1 MADTKGIELN
11 FTIADGVKNT
21 IVDEFSWVK
30 SEIEK
35 KYGELDFKISPQSIA
50 SLEKVANI
58 LKNNKGFKSAYD
70 EECAAINRTITA
82 MKNKGQATQELL
94 QAQKALK
101 EAQRQ
106 ARKDG
111 SEQSVNALNAA
122 MKKAQDA
129 ADKTAAKYRE
139 FYDVVKQVQQLE
151 ISAAKTG
158 VASSKST
165 YTAEM
170 DALKASAQSLG
181 KELGMTSAQI
191 EEAMKRTTD
200 SMTKMVSGYESRLKT
215 AQKSVNSA
223 TNAMSGVTKETEGY
237 EAATAALQQYTAAKE
252 HYNAVAASGSR
263 DMAQMEAAVTEV
275 ERTAEAYH
283 EAASAAAKMH
293 AEQVKGA
300 HTVDDQTKL
309 NRVLLQMQS
318 YAEKYGANLSKNIDL
333 QSRFNALINDVQAGK
348 LTPAAAT
355 KAFAQLQV
363 DCRAAGVEVETLG
376 QKLNKLFGEGFKQR
390 FKTIIS
396 MAAVTA
402 LRQVWQNVK
411 DIDEAMT
418 ELKKVTDETDKAY
431 QRFMT
436 NAADRAQALGAT
448 MSDVVQATAEFA
460 RLGYEISD
468 ASQLADTAIVLK
480 NVGDGITDITDAS
493 QKIIS
498 VVKAFPEFE
507 DNAMAVV
514 DKMNEVGR
522 DYCPAA

>member
-1 MADTKGIELN
+1 MAEPIELL
-11 FTIADGVKNT
+11 FKVADSSKTTILDDFGKL
-21 IVDEFSWVK
+21 K
-30 SEIEK
+30 GEIEK
-35 KYGELDFKISPQSIA
+35 AYGEINFKINPQSL
-50 SLEKVANI
+50 SQLEKVANI
-58 LKNNKGFKSAYD
+58 LSKNNKGFTNSYD
-70 EECAAINRTITA
+70 AECAAINKTITA
-82 MKNKGQATQELL
+82 MKNKGQATQELI
-94 QAQKALK
+94 QAQNALK
-101 EAQRQ
+101 NAQKQ
-106 ARKDG
+106 AHKDG
-111 SEQSVNALNAA
+111 SEQSINALNDA
-122 MKKAQDA
+122 MKRAQKA
-129 ADKTAAKYRE
+129 ADDTAAKYRQ
-139 FYDVVKQVQQLE
+139 FYDIVKQVQQLE
-151 ISAAKTG
+151 VSSAKTG
-158 VASSKST
+158 AASSKSA
-165 YTAEM
+165 YAAEL
-170 DALKASAQSLG
+170 DALKTSAQSLG
-181 KELGMTSAQI
+181 KELGMTATQV
-191 EEAMKRTTD
+191 EEAMARTTK
-200 SMTKMVSGYESRLKT
+200 SMTQMVSGHESRLKT
-215 AQKSVNSA
+215 AQRSVNSA
-223 TNAMSGVTKETEGY
+223 TNAMAGVTEETEGY
-237 EAATAALQQYTAAKE
+237 EKATAALQQYTAAKE
-252 HYNAVAASGSR
+252 NYNAVAASGNR
-263 DMAQMEAAVTEV
+263 DLDAMEKAVADV
-275 ERTAEAYH
+275 ERTAEAYK
-283 EAASAAAKMH
+283 EAAAAAAKMY
-293 AEQVKGA
+293 AEQKKASG
-300 HTVDDQTKL
+300 TVDDQTKL
-309 NRVLLQMQS
+309 NRVMLQMQN

-333 QSRFNALINDVQAGK
+333 QSRFNALLNEVQAGNI
-348 LTPAAAT
+348 TPAAAT

-363 DCRAAGVEVETLG
+363 DCRVAGVEVETLG

-390 FKTIIS
+390 FRMIIS

-498 VVKAFPEFE
+498 VIKAFPEFE